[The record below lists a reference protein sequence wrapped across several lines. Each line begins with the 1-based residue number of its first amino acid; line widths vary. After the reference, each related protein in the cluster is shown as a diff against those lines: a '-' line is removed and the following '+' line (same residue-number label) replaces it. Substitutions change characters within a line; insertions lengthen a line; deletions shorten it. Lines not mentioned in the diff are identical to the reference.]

1 MTNSCNSSCVILSSV
16 FCFSINSDYCCCTP
30 TDHPSHIDRS
40 TEPTQSTG
48 PDSRR
53 AGNAVSRPASSPCAC
68 FVGPPT
74 IDSAA
79 VAAIYTNK
87 LSGYQTVSPSD
98 GVGRCA
104 GHATTCRRPNQSA
117 RTAIGRPEAR
127 TKVGRGRRRWRRGMY
142 GDIRWVACG
151 RGGSIS

>member
-1 MTNSCNSSCVILSSV
+1 MGMYGTRTGLHKNHAWDAYWDAYGTRTVFRWDVSTNPLWAGQPRT
-16 FCFSINSDYCCCTP
+16 YAP
-30 TDHPSHIDRS
+30 TTWGR
-40 TEPTQSTG
+40 
-48 PDSRR
+48 
-53 AGNAVSRPASSPCAC
+53 GNAVSRPASSPCAC